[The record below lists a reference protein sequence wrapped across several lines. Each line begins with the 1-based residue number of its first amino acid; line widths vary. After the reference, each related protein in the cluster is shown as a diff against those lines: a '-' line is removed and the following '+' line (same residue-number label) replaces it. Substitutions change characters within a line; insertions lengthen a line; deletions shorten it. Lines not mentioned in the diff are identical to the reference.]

1 MNDATPP
8 HPATRPDSTTEA
20 VVAATSDTAVVPD
33 AAPALDEAGAQRR
46 WAELVAQVE
55 ADQRA
60 YYEADAP
67 VSSDAEYDARL
78 RELEALEAAHPALQT
93 PESPTQRVGG
103 RAATGFATVEHLER
117 MLSLDNVFS
126 TDELAA
132 WDARVHRDLGL
143 AAEEPVEYL
152 SEVKIDGLAIA
163 LLYEKGRL
171 VRAATRGDGREGEDI
186 TQNALRIAEIPQRL
200 RGEGHP
206 DVVEVRGE
214 VFIPVAAFDRLN
226 ALQVEMRDRAVEES
240 RQRAADRGAE
250 LDEERAKD
258 AALRRFPAF
267 ANARNAAAGGLRQL
281 LDKKSGLDLEAG
293 LARVE
298 SLRLYAHG
306 VGALQWDV
314 GEHTELARQ
323 SDAYALFEQ
332 WGIPVSP
339 HNRVVDG
346 IAGVQEMIAYFGE
359 HRHDIEHELDGIVAK
374 VDELALQRR
383 LGATSRAPRWAIAYK
398 YPPEEVNTR
407 LLAIQVG
414 VGRTGRATPYAVMAP
429 VLVAGSTV
437 RQATLHNQDVVRAK
451 GVLIGDVVV
460 LRKAGDVIPEILGPV
475 VALRE
480 DGVQRTEFVMPAE
493 CPECGTPLRP
503 MKEGDVDLRCP
514 NAESCPAQVR
524 GRVEHIGSRGG
535 LDIEA
540 LGEVTAA
547 ALTQPYEPAEPPLR
561 TEKNLFGLTVDQLAP
576 IRVVVRDPE
585 TGLPR
590 PFEGVGESG
599 EVEMSDGSVLQ
610 AKVVRPF
617 QKVAAR
623 TYPPGFE
630 DATPAERRAA
640 GVRKDFPVYGPSTTA
655 QTLVDELRIA
665 RTKDLWRILVSLNI
679 RHVGPVAARAL
690 AEWFGSLDAIRAA
703 SRDELAAVEG
713 VGPVIADEV
722 LAWFEVDWHREIVE
736 QWERDGVRFATPGHP
751 GPGARQQPV
760 GPLAGLT
767 VVVTGGLDGF
777 SRDGAK
783 EAILTAGGKASGSV
797 SKKTDYVVV
806 GENAG
811 SKETKA
817 RDLGLRILDEAGFVA
832 LLEGGPA
839 AVGDAPEPEDAEPE
853 DTKAEDTEPE
863 AAETS
868 EGPTTD

>member
-8 HPATRPDSTTEA
+8 HPAAS
-20 VVAATSDTAVVPD
+20 AADAADAQDGAGDLAAAVVPD
-33 AAPALDEAGAQRR
+33 AAPALDEAEAQRR
-46 WAELVAQVE
+46 WAELVAQIE

-67 VSSDAEYDARL
+67 VSSDAAYDARM

-117 MLSLDNVFS
+117 MLSLDNAFS
-126 TDELAA
+126 EEDLAA
-132 WDARVHRDLGL
+132 WAARVHRDLGVSPE
-143 AAEEPVEYL
+143 APVEYL
-152 SEVKIDGLAIA
+152 CEVKIDGLAIA
-163 LLYEKGRL
+163 LLYERGRL
-171 VRAATRGDGREGEDI
+171 VRAATRGDGRTGEDV
-186 TQNALRIAEIPQRL
+186 TANVRTIASIPQQL
-200 RGEGHP
+200 AGDPATHP
-206 DVVEVRGE
+206 DVIEVRGE
-214 VFIPVAAFDRLN
+214 VFLGVEDFAALNEALVAAGQ
-226 ALQVEMRDRAVEES
+226 A
-240 RQRAADRGAE
+240 
-250 LDEERAKD
+250 
-258 AALRRFPAF
+258 PY
-267 ANARNAAAGGLRQL
+267 ANPRNTAAGSLRQK
-281 LDKKSGLDLEAG
+281 DPTVTAS
-293 LARVE
+293 RN
-298 SLRLYAHG
+298 LRMYAHG
-306 VGALQWDV
+306 VGALQWSA
-314 GEHTELARQ
+314 GEHAELARQ

-332 WGIPVSP
+332 WGVPVSP

-346 IAGVQEMIAYFGE
+346 LAGVQDMIAHYGE
-359 HRHDIEHELDGIVAK
+359 HRHDIEHELDGIVVK

-407 LLAIQVG
+407 LTAIQVG
-414 VGRTGRATPYAVMAP
+414 VGRTGRATPYAVMEP

-437 RQATLHNQDVVRAK
+437 RQATLHNQDVVKAK
-451 GVLIGDVVV
+451 GVLVGDVVV

-480 DGVQRTEFVMPAE
+480 DGVPRTEFVMPDK
-493 CPECGTPLRP
+493 CPACGEPLRP
-503 MKEGDVDLRCP
+503 LKEGDVDLRCTNP
-514 NAESCPAQVR
+514 RSCPAQVQ

-535 LDIEA
+535 LDIDA

-547 ALTQPYEPAEPPLR
+547 ALTRPLEPAEPPLP
-561 TEKNLFGLTVDQLAP
+561 TEAGLFSLTVEQLAP

-590 PFEGVGESG
+590 PFDGVGESG
-599 EVEMSDGSVLQ
+599 EVEMSDGSVVL

-617 QKVAAR
+617 QKVVAR

-655 QTLVDELRIA
+655 QTLVDELERA
-665 RTKDLWRILVSLNI
+665 KTKDLWRILVSLNI

-690 AEWFGSLDAIRAA
+690 ADWFGSLDAIQDAIRT
-703 SRDELAAVEG
+703 SGRDALAAVEG

-722 LAWFEVDWHREIVE
+722 ISWLEVDWHQDIVR
-736 QWERDGVRFATPGHP
+736 QWQEDGVQFRILGHP
-751 GPGARQQPV
+751 GPGKV
-760 GPLAGLT
+760 EESSGPLTGLT
-767 VVVTGGLDGF
+767 VVVTGGLEGF

-783 EAILTAGGKASGSV
+783 EAILAAGGKSSGSV

-832 LLEGGPA
+832 LLAGGPA
-839 AVGDAPEPEDAEPE
+839 AVGDAPEADAVDLDDAAGP
-853 DTKAEDTEPE
+853 DTSASPVE
-863 AAETS
+863 
-868 EGPTTD
+868 EGSTD

>member
-1 MNDATPP
+1 MSGPPCAGALRATDVGGPRDDVRVSDSS
-8 HPATRPDSTTEA
+8 PATTRPTAADDLPE
-20 VVAATSDTAVVPD
+20 ATS
-33 AAPALDEAGAQRR
+33 AAELDEAAAQRR

-60 YYEADAP
+60 YYEEDQP
-67 VSSDAEYDARL
+67 VSSDAEYDARMH
-78 RELEALEAAHPALQT
+78 ELQALEAAHPALQT

-103 RAATGFATVEHLER
+103 RAAAGFATVQHLEP
-117 MLSLDNVFS
+117 MLSLDNAFS
-126 TDELAA
+126 EEDLAA
-132 WDARVHRDLGL
+132 WAARVHRDLGV
-143 AAEEPVEYL
+143 AADAGVDYL
-152 SEVKIDGLAIA
+152 CEVKIDGLAIA

-171 VRAATRGDGREGEDI
+171 VRAATRGDGRTGEDVSANVRTI
-186 TQNALRIAEIPQRL
+186 TGIPQRL
-200 RGEGHP
+200 AGDPATHP
-206 DVVEVRGE
+206 DVIEIRGE
-214 VFIPVAAFDRLN
+214 VFMGVADFAALNASLVAAGQD
-226 ALQVEMRDRAVEES
+226 
-240 RQRAADRGAE
+240 
-250 LDEERAKD
+250 
-258 AALRRFPAF
+258 PY
-267 ANARNAAAGGLRQL
+267 ANPRNTAAGSLRQK
-281 LDKKSGLDLEAG
+281 DPAVTAS
-293 LARVE
+293 RN
-298 SLRLYAHG
+298 LRMYAHG
-306 VGALQWDV
+306 VGALQWEE
-314 GEHTELARQ
+314 GTHAELDRQ

-332 WGIPVSP
+332 WGVPVSP
-339 HNRVVDG
+339 HNRVVRGLDE
-346 IAGVQEMIAYFGE
+346 VMERIAYFGE
-359 HRHDIEHELDGIVAK
+359 HRHDIEHELDGIVVK

-414 VGRTGRATPYAVMAP
+414 VGRTGRATPYAVMEP
-429 VLVAGSTV
+429 VKVAGSTV

-451 GVLIGDVVV
+451 GVRIGDMVV

-475 VALRE
+475 AALADDGFPRE
-480 DGVQRTEFVMPAE
+480 DFVMPAE

-535 LDIEA
+535 LDVEA

-561 TEKNLFGLTVDQLAP
+561 TEKNLFGLTVEQLAP
-576 IRVVVRDPE
+576 IKVVVRDPE

-599 EVEMSDGSVLQ
+599 EVPMSDGSVLL

-640 GVRKDFPVYGPSTTA
+640 GVRKDYPVYGPSSTA
-655 QTLVDELRIA
+655 QTLVDELQLA
-665 RTKDLWRILVSLNI
+665 KTKDLWRILVSLNI

-690 AEWFGSLDAIRAA
+690 ADWFGSLDAIRAA
-703 SRDELAAVEG
+703 SREELAAVEG

-722 LAWFEVDWHREIVE
+722 LAWFDPDKFPWHLEIVE
-736 QWERDGVRFATPGHP
+736 TWAKDGVRFSIPGHP
-751 GPGARQQPV
+751 GPGARQAST

-767 VVVTGGLDGF
+767 VVVTGSLEGF

-783 EAILTAGGKASGSV
+783 EAVITAGGKSSGSV

-806 GENAG
+806 GANAG

-817 RDLGLRILDEAGFVA
+817 RDLGLPILDEEGFVA
-832 LLEGGPA
+832 LLEGGPG
-839 AVGDAPEPEDAEPE
+839 AVAHLVGTAGETDAEGAP
-853 DTKAEDTEPE
+853 P
-863 AAETS
+863 S
-868 EGPTTD
+868 TDG